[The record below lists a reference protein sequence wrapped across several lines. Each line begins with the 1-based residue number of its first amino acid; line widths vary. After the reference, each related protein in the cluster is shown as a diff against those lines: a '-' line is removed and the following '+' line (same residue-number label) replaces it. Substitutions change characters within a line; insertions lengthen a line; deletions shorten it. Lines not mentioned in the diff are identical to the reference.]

1 MDKDQ
6 VKLIGTR
13 LKKLRKQVGLS
24 RKKISEIYNFP
35 ENTIKTWEAGETEIG
50 IVRLSKY
57 LEIFHNF
64 GFYIDLNSI
73 INLQNSSRTI
83 EEIPTFVQPD
93 QVSTILQNLTKTN
106 TMFHALANGL
116 VVYFNPKYEF
126 LLDNVNPKNSIPLN
140 LEHIFNNDYNTILQ
154 NTEQTRVV
162 SLNKTLN
169 NVKINIT
176 LKLYSNIDSYKR
188 LISLTGFVLT

>member
-1 MDKDQ
+1 MDKNQ

-35 ENTIKTWEAGETEIG
+35 ENTIKTWEAGDTEIG
-50 IVRLSKY
+50 VVRLSKY

-73 INLQNSSRTI
+73 INSQNSRHTETI
-83 EEIPTFVQPD
+83 TFVQPD

-126 LLDNVNPKNSIPLN
+126 FLDNIGAKNIMPLH
-140 LEHIFNNDYNTILQ
+140 LENIFNNDCNTILQ

-162 SLNKTLN
+162 SLNKTLS
-169 NVKINIT
+169 NVRVDLT

>member
-1 MDKDQ
+1 MDNNQ
-6 VKLIGTR
+6 IKLIGTR

-50 IVRLSKY
+50 VIRLSKY

-73 INLQNSSRTI
+73 ISVSVSET
-83 EEIPTFVQPD
+83 ETPTLVQPNEVND
-93 QVSTILQNLTKTN
+93 RLQNLSETN
-106 TMFHALANGL
+106 TMFHSLANGL

-126 LLDNVNPKNSIPLN
+126 FLSDVKTKSIMPMY
-140 LEHIFNNDYNTILQ
+140 LEHIFNDDCNTILP
-154 NTEQTRVV
+154 NTEQRTRVIN
-162 SLNKTLN
+162 LNKTLS
-169 NVKINIT
+169 NVTINLT
-176 LKLYSNIDSYKR
+176 LKLYANIDSYKR